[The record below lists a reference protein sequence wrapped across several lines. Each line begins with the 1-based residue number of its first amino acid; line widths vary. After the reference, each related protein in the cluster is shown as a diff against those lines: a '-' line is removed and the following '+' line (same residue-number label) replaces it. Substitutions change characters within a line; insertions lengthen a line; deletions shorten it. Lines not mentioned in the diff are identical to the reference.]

1 MPSKSRSTLQQD
13 TQKRRKDEQKLVE
26 EDSESEGVEALDDV
40 SDDESD
46 VDAPRV
52 VQWVDEDEL
61 EYEDSDDD
69 EEPEASKAGPS
80 SLVRACQACFLP
92 LGSNIPNRYHCKTVC
107 TLDPLSTNTQLSMCT
122 DLSNLPMGALRKA
135 QRALKQAQAVEDSD
149 TEDTGSDAESAV
161 EETSSQWGKQKLPE
175 ESSSRPSTN
184 KRANKHA
191 YAHSP
196 ISYLGVAFQRSLQS
210 CGSYFQKTCHAA
222 ANSSE
227 CTHSSMPSFS
237 TSRIEF

>member
-69 EEPEASKAGPS
+69 EKPEVSKAGPS
-80 SLVRACQACFLP
+80 SLVRASQACFLP
-92 LGSNIPNRYHCKTVC
+92 LGSNIPNRYHYKTVC
-107 TLDPLSTNTQLSMCT
+107 TLYPVSTNT
-122 DLSNLPMGALRKA
+122 
-135 QRALKQAQAVEDSD
+135 
-149 TEDTGSDAESAV
+149 
-161 EETSSQWGKQKLPE
+161 
-175 ESSSRPSTN
+175 
-184 KRANKHA
+184 
-191 YAHSP
+191 
-196 ISYLGVAFQRSLQS
+196 
-210 CGSYFQKTCHAA
+210 
-222 ANSSE
+222 
-227 CTHSSMPSFS
+227 
-237 TSRIEF
+237 